1 MTTAE
6 TTHTLEGI
14 IVPCEGNT
22 LVKAEPARVTDIFTS
37 EGVVDAIIT
46 FVGAEARAFTPDL
59 STATGRKAI
68 ASRAYRV
75 AQTKTYLDDLGK
87 EEVARMKELPKAIDA
102 GRKRLRDA
110 LDALKDEIRKP
121 LTEWEERAEA
131 MKQRLADM
139 QAIPDQLMVLA
150 TTDSERIKSAM
161 ESLET
166 HPVDAET
173 WGEFAEDAVAI
184 KAAALAKLQTMLD
197 ARLKFE
203 ADQAELERLR
213 KAEADRQAE
222 EERERLRREGEERA
236 RRESEERERQ
246 AREDAERQAREA
258 KEATEKAER
267 EKKEAEER
275 LERER
280 AEAAEREE
288 RARQDAAAAERR
300 RLEQEK
306 ADREAEE
313 QRRAAD
319 EEHRRTFNREAMT
332 DIQAAIPS
340 IGMLASE
347 SAEAVA
353 KAVLCAIAKGQV
365 RHVAIHY

>member
-6 TTHTLEGI
+6 ATTLDGI
-14 IVPCEGNT
+14 IIPCEDNT
-22 LVKAEPARVTDIFTS
+22 IVKVEQLAKVTDIFTS
-37 EGVVDAIIT
+37 EGVVDAIIA
-46 FVGAEARAFTPDL
+46 FVSNEARAFTPDL
-59 STATGRKAI
+59 STAAGRKAI

-87 EEVARMKELPKAIDA
+87 EEVARLKELPKAIDA

-139 QAIPDQLMVLA
+139 QAIPDQLMVLS

-161 ESLET
+161 ESLEA

-173 WGEFAEDAVAI
+173 WGEFAEDAAAT

-213 KAEADRQAE
+213 KAEADR
-222 EERERLRREGEERA
+222 
-236 RRESEERERQ
+236 
-246 AREDAERQAREA
+246 
-258 KEATEKAER
+258 
-267 EKKEAEER
+267 
-275 LERER
+275 
-280 AEAAEREE
+280 
-288 RARQDAAAAERR
+288 
-300 RLEQEK
+300 
-306 ADREAEE
+306 EAEE
-313 QRRAAD
+313 QRRAAN
-319 EEHRRTFNREAMT
+319 EEHRRTFNREAMA
-332 DIQAAIPS
+332 DIAQALRDAGPNAND
-340 IGMLASE
+340 GVETM
-347 SAEAVA
+347 A

>member
-6 TTHTLEGI
+6 ATTLDGI
-14 IVPCEGNT
+14 IIPCEDNT
-22 LVKAEPARVTDIFTS
+22 IVKVEQLAKVTDIFTS
-37 EGVVDAIIT
+37 EGVVDAIVT
-46 FVGAEARAFTPDL
+46 FVGREARAFTPDL

-87 EEVARMKELPKAIDA
+87 AEVARLKELPKAIDA
-102 GRKRLRDA
+102 GRKRLRDG

-131 MKQRLADM
+131 MKQRLSDM

-150 TTDSERIKSAM
+150 TTDSERIKSALESM
-161 ESLET
+161 EAQ
-166 HPVDAET
+166 PVDAET

-184 KAAALAKLQTMLD
+184 KAATLAKLQTMLD

-213 KAEADRQAE
+213 KAEADREAE
-222 EERERLRREGEERA
+222 QERERLRLEGEARA
-236 RRESEERERQ
+236 RKEAEDRERQ

-258 KEATEKAER
+258 REAAEKAER

-300 RLEQEK
+300 RMEQEK

-319 EEHRRTFNREAMT
+319 EEHRRTFNREAMA
-332 DIQAAIPS
+332 DIAQALRDADPNAND
-340 IGMLASE
+340 GVE
-347 SAEAVA
+347 SMA

>member
-6 TTHTLEGI
+6 ATTLDGI
-14 IVPCEGNT
+14 IIPCEDNT
-22 LVKAEPARVTDIFTS
+22 IVKVEQLAKVTDIFTS
-37 EGVVDAIIT
+37 EGVVDAIIA
-46 FVGAEARAFTPDL
+46 FVSNEARAFTPDL
-59 STATGRKAI
+59 STAAGRKAI

-87 EEVARMKELPKAIDA
+87 EEVARQKELLKAIDA

-121 LTEWEERAEA
+121 LTEWEERVEA
-131 MKQRLADM
+131 MKQRLVDM
-139 QAIPDQLMVLA
+139 QAIPDQLA
-150 TTDSERIKSAM
+150 TTDSARIKGAM
-161 ESLET
+161 ESLEAT
-166 HPVDAET
+166 PVDAET

-184 KAAALAKLQTMLD
+184 KAATLAKLQTMLD

-213 KAEADRQAE
+213 QAEAERQAE
-222 EERERLRREGEERA
+222 QERERLRLEGEARA
-236 RRESEERERQ
+236 RKEAEDRERQ

-258 KEATEKAER
+258 REAAEKAER

-275 LERER
+275 LECER

-319 EEHRRTFNREAMT
+319 EEHRRAFNREALA

-340 IGMLASE
+340 IYMLAPE

>member
-6 TTHTLEGI
+6 ATTLDGI
-14 IVPCEGNT
+14 IIPCEDNT
-22 LVKAEPARVTDIFTS
+22 IVKVEQLAKVTDIFTS
-37 EGVVDAIIT
+37 EGVVDAIIA
-46 FVGAEARAFTPDL
+46 FVSNEARAFTPDL
-59 STATGRKAI
+59 STAAGRKAI

-87 EEVARMKELPKAIDA
+87 EEVARQKELPKAIDA
-102 GRKRLRDA
+102 GRKRLRDG

-121 LTEWEERAEA
+121 LTEWEERVEA

-139 QAIPDQLMVLA
+139 QAIPDQMMALS

-161 ESLET
+161 ESLEA

-213 KAEADRQAE
+213 KAEADREAE
-222 EERERLRREGEERA
+222 QERERLRLEGEARA
-236 RRESEERERQ
+236 RKEAEDRERQ

-258 KEATEKAER
+258 REAAEKAER

-300 RLEQEK
+300 RMEQEK

-319 EEHRRTFNREAMT
+319 EEHRRAFNREAMA
-332 DIQAAIPS
+332 DIAQALRDADPNAND
-340 IGMLASE
+340 GVEPM
-347 SAEAVA
+347 A